1 MKFTLSWLND
11 YFDTSADLTAVAEA
25 MTLAGLEVEDVHD
38 PRDALAAFSVARII
52 DARPHPNADKLQVCQ
67 VETRDGPKE
76 IVCGAL
82 NARAGLTTAYAPIGA
97 FVPGLG
103 VTLAAR
109 PVRGVVSNGMLCSG
123 GELGTAEDPFG
134 LRSSREEAWMPRAA
148 ALDIT
153 PETARLDGGIL
164 ELPDSLKIGA
174 PLAEALE
181 ETDPVIDFEV
191 TPNRPDWLGVMGIA
205 RDLAAKGVGRFSP
218 RPVSPVAGLFPCPIG
233 VILEAPGACPVFA
246 GRLIRGVRNGPSP
259 DWLQKRLKSIGLNPK
274 NLLVDVTNYIS
285 FDRARPLHVY
295 DASKL
300 RGDIIVRMARSAN
313 DAEGGA
319 TDPDVLDGLD
329 GIKRE
334 APAFSCIISDDGGR
348 RCIGLG
354 GVMGGNE
361 TSSQLD
367 TTDVFIESAWF
378 DPLTIARTGRQTG
391 ILSDAR
397 FRFERGVDP
406 NSCLEGLEL
415 ATRLILEYAGGDPSE
430 VVIAG
435 APPKTDR
442 TVVFKVRDMERLTG
456 VRMKPKRMEEI
467 LKGLGFRPETP
478 AKSWRSGDEDWRIQ
492 VPSFRP
498 DIEGS
503 ADIVEELIRI
513 EGFDSLPTD
522 PLPPPAS
529 PAQIVVTPLQNRI
542 RITRRVLAARGFLE
556 TVTWSFMDSA
566 KAALC
571 LTEGAAL
578 NDRLLLENPI
588 AAELCYMRP
597 SMLPNLIE
605 AAQKNLDRGART
617 VRLFEAG
624 PVYEGDEPEDQKARI
639 AALIAGHADRHWT
652 GRCPPYDAF
661 AAKADLLAALEALD
675 QPAERFQIAPPVG
688 PLWHPGRAAT
698 IRLGPKTIIG
708 SFGEIHPAILKAL
721 RAEGPMVAF
730 ELALDNLPAVK
741 ARSSKTR
748 PLLDRRHLTP
758 IRRDFAFVALERV
771 TAGDI
776 VRAAMKADPK
786 LIVSANVFDVFRGP
800 SLGEGQKSV
809 AIEVT
814 IQPKAEAL
822 KDEQIDAICKSIV
835 QAVGKATG
843 ATLRS

>member
-1 MKFTLSWLND
+1 
-11 YFDTSADLTAVAEA
+11 
-25 MTLAGLEVEDVHD
+25 
-38 PRDALAAFSVARII
+38 
-52 DARPHPNADKLQVCQ
+52 
-67 VETRDGPKE
+67 
-76 IVCGAL
+76 
-82 NARAGLTTAYAPIGA
+82 
-97 FVPGLG
+97 
-103 VTLAAR
+103 
-109 PVRGVVSNGMLCSG
+109 
-123 GELGTAEDPFG
+123 
-134 LRSSREEAWMPRAA
+134 
-148 ALDIT
+148 
-153 PETARLDGGIL
+153 
-164 ELPDSLKIGA
+164 
-174 PLAEALE
+174 
-181 ETDPVIDFEV
+181 
-191 TPNRPDWLGVMGIA
+191 
-205 RDLAAKGVGRFSP
+205 
-218 RPVSPVAGLFPCPIG
+218 
-233 VILEAPGACPVFA
+233 
-246 GRLIRGVRNGPSP
+246 
-259 DWLQKRLKSIGLNPK
+259 
-274 NLLVDVTNYIS
+274 
-285 FDRARPLHVY
+285 
-295 DASKL
+295 
-300 RGDIIVRMARSAN
+300 
-313 DAEGGA
+313 
-319 TDPDVLDGLD
+319 
-329 GIKRE
+329 
-334 APAFSCIISDDGGR
+334 
-348 RCIGLG
+348 
-354 GVMGGNE
+354 
-361 TSSQLD
+361 
-367 TTDVFIESAWF
+367 
-378 DPLTIARTGRQTG
+378 
-391 ILSDAR
+391 
-397 FRFERGVDP
+397 
-406 NSCLEGLEL
+406 
-415 ATRLILEYAGGDPSE
+415 
-430 VVIAG
+430 
-435 APPKTDR
+435 
-442 TVVFKVRDMERLTG
+442 VVFKVRDMERLTG

-467 LKGLGFRPETP
+467 LKGLGFRPEAP

-522 PLPPPAS
+522 PLPPPTS

-605 AAQKNLDRGART
+605 AAQRNLDRGART

-721 RAEGPMVAF
+721 RADGPMVAF
-730 ELALDNLPAVK
+730 ELAFDNLPAVK

-786 LIVSANVFDVFRGP
+786 LIAAANVFDVFRGP